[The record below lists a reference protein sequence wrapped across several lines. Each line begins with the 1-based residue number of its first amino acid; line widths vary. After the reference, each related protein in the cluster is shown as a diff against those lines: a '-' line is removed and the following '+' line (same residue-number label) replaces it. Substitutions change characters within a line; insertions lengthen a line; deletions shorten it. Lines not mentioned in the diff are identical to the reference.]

1 MQAPDVAGA
10 VMGRR
15 GRGAEFAGNR
25 ACRRFR
31 LTVRTGA
38 GQCRGMAA
46 INLDNL
52 RALQEAD
59 VKRLDLE
66 QQLAAVPHEV
76 AAVEAKIAAEKQAI
90 ETAKAE
96 WHGLEAKKKTL
107 ENDIKS
113 AQDKVAKYRTQQLE
127 VRKNDEYRALT
138 HEIET
143 TEGVIGGYE
152 EEELKVMYSIDE
164 AKKRFAEAERV
175 LKQNISGHE
184 AKIAAL
190 RAHEKELRVEH
201 EGAVQATAAARARV
215 PEPQTR
221 LYDRLAKKPG
231 HPVCV
236 PVQGGR
242 CGGCHMKVS
251 SNIEFEARKSENIVT
266 CDQCGRIVYWRL

>member
-1 MQAPDVAGA
+1 MA
-10 VMGRR
+10 VD
-15 GRGAEFAGNR
+15 
-25 ACRRFR
+25 
-31 LTVRTGA
+31 LSK
-38 GQCRGMAA
+38 
-46 INLDNL
+46 L
-52 RALQEAD
+52 RDLQERD
-59 VKRLDLE
+59 MHRLSLE
-66 QQLAAVPHEV
+66 QQLAAAPRDL
-76 AAVEAKIAAEKQAI
+76 AAVEAKITAERQAI

-107 ENDIKS
+107 ETEIRS
-113 AQDKVAKYRTQQLE
+113 AQEKVGKYKNQQLE

-143 TEGVIGGYE
+143 TEGIIGGFE
-152 EEELKVMYSIDE
+152 EEELKVMYAIDE
-164 AKKRFAEAERV
+164 AKKRFAAAEAL

-184 AKIAAL
+184 AKIASL
-190 RAHEKELRVEH
+190 RAHEQELRAELVT
-201 EGAVQATAAARARV
+201 AVAMTAAARAQV

-231 HPVCV
+231 LPACV

-251 SNIEFEARKSENIVT
+251 SNIEFEARKAENIVT

>member
-1 MQAPDVAGA
+1 MTVL
-10 VMGRR
+10 RR
-15 GRGAEFAGNR
+15 
-25 ACRRFR
+25 
-31 LTVRTGA
+31 A
-38 GQCRGMAA
+38 GQCRAMAA
-46 INLDNL
+46 IKLDNL
-52 RALQEAD
+52 LALQAAD
-59 VKRLDLE
+59 MKRLDLE
-66 QQLAAVPHEV
+66 QQLAAAPRDV

-96 WHGLEAKKKTL
+96 WHGLEAKKKSL

-113 AQDKVAKYRTQQLE
+113 AQEKAAKYRTQQLE

-143 TEGVIGGYE
+143 TEGIIGGFE
-152 EEELKVMYSIDE
+152 EEELKVMYAIDE

-190 RAHEKELRVEH
+190 RTHEKELRADLEKAMA
-201 EGAVQATAAARARV
+201 ETAAARAHV

-231 HPVCV
+231 MPVCV

-251 SNIEFEARKSENIVT
+251 SNIEFEARKAENIVT
-266 CDQCGRIVYWRL
+266 CDQCGRIVHWRL

>member
-1 MQAPDVAGA
+1 
-10 VMGRR
+10 
-15 GRGAEFAGNR
+15 
-25 ACRRFR
+25 
-31 LTVRTGA
+31 
-38 GQCRGMAA
+38 MAA
-46 INLDNL
+46 MNLGPL
-52 RALQEAD
+52 LALQEAD
-59 VKRLDLE
+59 TKRLALE
-66 QQLAAVPHEV
+66 QQLAAVPRDV
-76 AAVEAKIAAEKQAI
+76 AAVEARIATEKQAI

-96 WHGLEAKKKTL
+96 WHGLETKKKSL

-113 AQDKVAKYRTQQLE
+113 AQDKAAKYRTQQLE

-143 TEGVIGGYE
+143 TEGIIGGFE
-152 EEELKVMYSIDE
+152 EEELKVMYAIDE

-184 AKIAAL
+184 AKIATL
-190 RAHEKELRVEH
+190 RAHEKELRTEH
-201 EGAVQATAAARARV
+201 DAAVATTNAARSAV
-215 PEPQTR
+215 AEPHTR

-251 SNIEFEARKSENIVT
+251 SNIEFEARKGENIVT